1 MTPEEDFRLSRVQA
15 EGWNAARRMGVD
27 DLAQID
33 AAKIALL
40 NPYAKDAERTRW
52 SAGFENALR
61 SWQT

>member
-1 MTPEEDFRLSRVQA
+1 VTPDDDFRLSRVQA
-15 EGWNAARRMGVD
+15 EGWNAARRMPVD

-52 SAGFENALR
+52 SAGFTNAVK
-61 SWQT
+61 SWQA

>member
-1 MTPEEDFRLSRVQA
+1 VTPDDDFRLSRVQA
-15 EGWNAARRMGVD
+15 EGWNAARRMPVD

-52 SAGFENALR
+52 STGFTNAVK
-61 SWQT
+61 SWQA